1 MAVRTCDNGSVS
13 LSPFAEGKTHSNYWG
28 LIQTQGADRKT
39 TGGEGACCG
48 HQLWRPQE
56 NCELPKSV
64 NLRNRL
70 FAPSAYLLG
79 VCAELEGRGASAAQ
93 ALPPAA
99 LEPRR
104 ENVANSGAGVGVP
117 CPEQ

>member
-1 MAVRTCDNGSVS
+1 MGLS
-13 LSPFAEGKTHSNYWG
+13 LFLPLQKGKPIVITGAS

-79 VCAELEGRGASAAQ
+79 VCAELEGRGLL
-93 ALPPAA
+93 LPKPCLLLPSS
-99 LEPRR
+99 LEERMLQT
-104 ENVANSGAGVGVP
+104 VVQV
-117 CPEQ
+117 